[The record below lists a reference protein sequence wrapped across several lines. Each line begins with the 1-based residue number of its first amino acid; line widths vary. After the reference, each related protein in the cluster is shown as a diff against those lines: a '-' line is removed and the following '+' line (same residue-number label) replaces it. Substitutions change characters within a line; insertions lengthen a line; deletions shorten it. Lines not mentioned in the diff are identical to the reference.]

1 MRNREKGG
9 YPVSTLGDT
18 EIAIVGGGPVGM
30 VAALSLHKR
39 GVSVVVIEAEPDR
52 LRAEWRG
59 STLHPPT
66 LEILDD
72 LGVAAPILESGVRLD
87 RMVYRDLEIDKE
99 ASFPY
104 ALLAEHTRFPFRL
117 QYEQYKVI
125 RHLKEALKVR
135 GVPVLYEH
143 TVTAVEQDS
152 SGVTLAIDAGGTEST
167 LKAEWLLAADG
178 AHSEV
183 RKALQVDFP
192 GFTYPTQS
200 LVVATPF
207 AIEDHVDDLP
217 PVSYW
222 SGPRGRVSVI
232 RTPDIW
238 RIAMTTELG
247 VDETYEYQGNNPHP
261 AFFDGLRMLLGGTV
275 DISSIGIE
283 QHQFYR
289 SHQRLAATFR
299 VGRVLLAGD
308 AAHLSS
314 TTGGM
319 GLNSGIHDAHQ
330 VAVAFESRDQ
340 DAALRK
346 YAQGRRAAA
355 EKLIQPMTTNS
366 RTETDLLDL
375 SQREA
380 RLDALRRQAADP
392 VAAREHLYKAAML
405 GAAGLH

>member
-1 MRNREKGG
+1 M
-9 YPVSTLGDT
+9 STIGNT
-18 EIAIVGGGPVGM
+18 EVAIVGGGPVGM

-39 GVSVVVIEAEPDR
+39 GVPVVVIESEPDR

-72 LGVAAPILESGVRLD
+72 LGVAGPILENGVRLD

-125 RHLKEALKVR
+125 RHLKDALKAS
-135 GVPVLYEH
+135 GVPVLYRH
-143 TVTAVEQDS
+143 TVTAFEQDDT
-152 SGVTLAIDAGGTEST
+152 GVKLTVDADGKQHVLA
-167 LKAEWLLAADG
+167 AEWLLAADG
-178 AHSEV
+178 AHSATRRSLGVE
-183 RKALQVDFP
+183 FP

-207 AIEDHVDDLP
+207 PLEEHVADLP

-238 RIAMTTELG
+238 RVAMTTKLG
-247 VDETYEYQGNNPHP
+247 VDDSYEYAGDNPHP
-261 AFFDGLRMLLGGTV
+261 AFSDGLNLLLGGKV
-275 DISSIGIE
+275 DTASIGIE

-319 GLNSGIHDAHQ
+319 GLNSGVHDAHQ
-330 VAVAFESRDQ
+330 FAVAFESGGT
-340 DAALRK
+340 DASLLA
-346 YAQGRRAAA
+346 YAQGRRAVA
-355 EKLIQPMTTNS
+355 ERLVQPMTTNNRS
-366 RTETDLLDL
+366 DTDLLDI
-375 SQREA
+375 SHREA
-380 RLDALRRQAADP
+380 RLDELRRQAADP
-392 VAAREHLYKAAML
+392 AAARDHLYDAAML
-405 GAAGLH
+405 RAAGLE